1 MTLTFPTSPHLLW
14 AVWWWPAHIT
24 TSSGCSIAATD
35 GTWHW
40 RRPVKT
46 ASPCR
51 SWSPARCAQA
61 ANAKRMKSAWIVWTS
76 IRRSCTLPGIPR
88 TTSLRWQRPTTST
101 YSRIKWTNCRVSLS
115 HLARVMSFVTTRS
128 LTASSRAICGGNAN
142 NQHPCPALLSDQTLP
157 LDVDRGGLAFAHH
170 QSVCGRVMP
179 ALLLSDVVPISFS
192 SSSFFF
198 FSFANPPA
206 LYFSNVGETSLISL
220 NFWIQTHLFL

>member
-1 MTLTFPTSPHLLW
+1 MTLTFPMSPHLLW

-128 LTASSRAICGGNAN
+128 LTASSRAICGGNAD
-142 NQHPCPALLSDQTLP
+142 NQHLCPALLSDQTRCGQRRTCFCP
-157 LDVDRGGLAFAHH
+157 S
-170 QSVCGRVMP
+170 SVC
-179 ALLLSDVVPISFS
+179 LWQSDACLVVKWCCANFFFFII
-192 SSSFFF
+192 FF

-220 NFWIQTHLFL
+220 HFWIQTHLFL